1 MRVTRLVT
9 LGAAAA
15 LIGAG
20 ILGCSV
26 TVAGRGTLAAGAP
39 APSITDSASTSVEP
53 SDSPTPTPTPS
64 PTPDPTKTR
73 EQVTCVLIQAA
84 VKSTND
90 RFNAAK
96 TRDAQITILRS
107 GVSAVDGALKRS
119 KLRGN
124 NNIYILGAKI
134 LQELR
139 KLVTAAVRGGSP
151 STAPYNAATTRFR
164 TACVNL

>member
-9 LGAAAA
+9 LTAVATIVGS
-15 LIGAG
+15 G

-39 APSITDSASTSVEP
+39 TPSLTDANSTPAPPTE
-53 SDSPTPTPTPS
+53 SPTPTPTPS
-64 PTPDPTKTR
+64 PTQDPVKTR

-107 GVSAVDGALKRS
+107 GVTTVDGALKRS
-119 KLRGN
+119 RLRGN
-124 NNIYILGAKI
+124 NNIYILGATV
-134 LQELR
+134 LQELK
-139 KLVTAAVRGGSP
+139 KLVNSAVRGGSP
-151 STAPYNAATTRFR
+151 STTPYNAATTKFR